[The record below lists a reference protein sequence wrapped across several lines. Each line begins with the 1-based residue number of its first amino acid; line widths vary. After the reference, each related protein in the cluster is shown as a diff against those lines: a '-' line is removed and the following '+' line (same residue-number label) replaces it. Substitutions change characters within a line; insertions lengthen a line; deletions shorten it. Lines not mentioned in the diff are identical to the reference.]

1 MEEWR
6 RAPQGLDSRAEFRLV
21 TSSGDVR
28 HVEAQVQNLIGDPS
42 VQGLIITCGDITE
55 RKTAEDQLT
64 RAALHD
70 SLTGLPNRTL
80 VMARLEHVLERS
92 QRDNTLNA
100 VLFLDLDS
108 FKLINDTAGHS
119 TGDRLLVEVAE
130 RLSARVRPGD
140 TLGRLGGDEF
150 VVICEDLDSPEDAQA
165 VAERLV
171 ETRNRPYNINGQ
183 EIYIG
188 GSIGIAIAR
197 PEDTASGL
205 LRDADVAMYRAK
217 ADGRG
222 SVCVFD
228 DEMRVETH
236 NRLDIE
242 NALQRALER
251 DELSLHYQ
259 PLLTLDDGRLVT
271 LEALL
276 RWTMSDGTCVPP
288 DEFIPI
294 AEDTGLIID
303 IGTWVIDEGCRQLAA
318 WTRSREL
325 DTDVAL
331 AVNVSARQL
340 IQPKFAAVV
349 AAIIDRHG
357 IAPERLV
364 IEITESTVMR
374 DPVTSVAS
382 LNELRALGVRISVDD
397 FGTGYSSLGYL
408 QRLPID
414 ELKIDRAFVSP
425 LSTGVRAASIV
436 ESVVTLGH
444 ALGLT
449 VIAEG
454 VESVEQQ
461 RRLQEIGCDVAQG
474 FLFARPLPAAEVS
487 EWVKGGYGV
496 SRRRLSAAGLSEAV

>member
-1 MEEWR
+1 
-6 RAPQGLDSRAEFRLV
+6 
-21 TSSGDVR
+21 
-28 HVEAQVQNLIGDPS
+28 
-42 VQGLIITCGDITE
+42 
-55 RKTAEDQLT
+55 
-64 RAALHD
+64 
-70 SLTGLPNRTL
+70 
-80 VMARLEHVLERS
+80 
-92 QRDNTLNA
+92 
-100 VLFLDLDS
+100 
-108 FKLINDTAGHS
+108 
-119 TGDRLLVEVAE
+119 
-130 RLSARVRPGD
+130 
-140 TLGRLGGDEF
+140 
-150 VVICEDLDSPEDAQA
+150 
-165 VAERLV
+165 
-171 ETRNRPYNINGQ
+171 
-183 EIYIG
+183 
-188 GSIGIAIAR
+188 
-197 PEDTASGL
+197 
-205 LRDADVAMYRAK
+205 MYRAK

-242 NALQRALER
+242 NALQRAVER

-271 LEALL
+271 LEALA

-340 IQPKFAAVV
+340 TQPKFAAIV

-474 FLFARPLPAAEVS
+474 FLFARPLPAAAVS
-487 EWVKGGYGV
+487 EWVKGDYRAN
-496 SRRRLSAAGLSEAV
+496 RRRLSAAGLPEAV